1 MPIYAYRCEGCGFQ
15 KDALQ
20 KLSDPPLTDCPQCG
34 EPKFAKQLTAAG
46 FALKGSGWYVTDFRN
61 PQTAK
66 PAADKKAGETAGAKE
81 PAPASTSASASS
93 SASASAASAASAA
106 PATASTGTSEKTAS
120 AA

>member
-61 PQTAK
+61 PQSAK
-66 PAADKKAGETAGAKE
+66 PPADKKAGETAGTKE
-81 PAPASTSASASS
+81 SAP
-93 SASASAASAASAA
+93 ASAASTT
-106 PATASTGTSEKTAS
+106 PTTTSTKTSEKTAS

>member
-81 PAPASTSASASS
+81 PSPASPSASASS
-93 SASASAASAASAA
+93 PASASAASALSTA
-106 PATASTGTSEKTAS
+106 PTTASTGTSEKTAS

>member
-61 PQTAK
+61 SQAK
-66 PAADKKAGETAGAKE
+66 PAAGKSDATPSANQESSKPTAPPTETTATATQAGPTTQAGASAKTAGA
-81 PAPASTSASASS
+81 A
-93 SASASAASAASAA
+93 
-106 PATASTGTSEKTAS
+106 
-120 AA
+120 